1 MAVEIT
7 NSILSLQPAV
17 EAEPLA
23 PQSFHWQLEDYAY
36 FHKCGEITTSPD
48 VQCFGF
54 NCAFCPAICLQF
66 SVFIDHIRGHHMQ
79 ELRRRYEGAD
89 TKIEQTTQTDLNL
102 MIMDMHLEG
111 EPTTTTAAATTT
123 TTTSTTALNTTP
135 TPMATKRT
143 KNPPNWNEAQATMGL
158 LDMDMGLDLVNIA
171 QASALPAQALP
182 KTSNNNAALLQ
193 LNNTAAAAT
202 TTPAEMDFVY
212 VMENPLPPSPPPSA
226 DISRCEQNARLHSID
241 PFEILHEVCSS
252 TVAHTQAHTQTHTH
266 THANAGTHTQA
277 NASTYEAESS
287 GAVSVVAHPRYET
300 RRVAMQRKL
309 RDAEKQTA
317 TAAVEQQQQ
326 QPQQQQL
333 QQLQLQLQQQ
343 CQHMEQNVLELTP
356 PATPPTPM
364 PPNSPTS
371 SVASSVDLKLRT
383 RRELE
388 RNREFVCS
396 LLVAYERSEKLW
408 NPKHPDYKYNA
419 KRSVYNE
426 LAAPL
431 QAVFQI
437 PLTGAE
443 VFAVLKELR
452 GRYRRELS
460 KLNALG
466 GKYKSRLWYFEKM
479 HFLRGV
485 IEAKRAER
493 EAKSESAESEKSSE
507 TDSESTTKS
516 AQYREVLSCLIDG
529 FRRQESLWNPQHFD
543 YNNCCKKELYREI
556 SAELLE
562 ELNYEMSGEDCFKEL
577 QKLRTRY
584 RKELRMVIKH
594 KGLYLPKLWCYDEL
608 DFLQKILQEQIFNK
622 INKKKGVVESY
633 RRTKFIDASSIR
645 FELQEDQLQ
654 FVEIYRNY
662 PALWDVDHPDFRSNA
677 YRTQALGQMLEELNT
692 TFQCAYTTAELEKTL
707 FELRKDF
714 SAQKRKILTNVA
726 GCSSIS
732 LLHAKLGQFLEP
744 NLGPFRCDVCS
755 ELVKTCDQY
764 KVHRAAHDGTQPFI
778 CTLCGKGFQMP
789 CNLTV
794 HIRRHR
800 HDFPYACEQCDK
812 RFATS
817 TEVAIHM
824 RTHTGERPYICD
836 LCGKSFKT
844 WSFFDIHRRTHL
856 NQSSFHCPICDK
868 GFYEKNR
875 FTDHMNAHLNIRKHL
890 CTVCGKTFTTYGNLK
905 KHTELH
911 LAVKKYKCG
920 ACGKRFAQFASL
932 RWHRKREHTSEQ
944 QQEEEQQQQQQLEE
958 VEVEVEEQPRQDTPA
973 AI

>member
-7 NSILSLQPAV
+7 NSILSLQPAT
-17 EAEPLA
+17 ELE

-54 NCAFCPAICLQF
+54 NCAFCPAICLQL

-79 ELRRRYEGAD
+79 DMRRRYEVAD
-89 TKIEQTTQTDLNL
+89 EKIEQTTQTDLNL
-102 MIMDMHLEG
+102 MPMDSVG
-111 EPTTTTAAATTT
+111 FQIDATTAAATTATAT
-123 TTTSTTALNTTP
+123 TNARLD
-135 TPMATKRT
+135 KRM
-143 KNPPNWNEAQATMGL
+143 KKSNWNDTLATVGSSDVQGAVTMGL
-158 LDMDMGLDLVNIA
+158 LDVSMDIDIDLASIVNA
-171 QASALPAQALP
+171 APTQTANN
-182 KTSNNNAALLQ
+182 NNNATLLQ
-193 LNNTAAAAT
+193 LSNAATTTGTTTTTTAT
-202 TTPAEMDFVY
+202 TTPAEIDFVY

-226 DISRCEQNARLHSID
+226 DISSDEQSPRLLHSID
-241 PFEILHEVCSS
+241 PFEMLHEAG
-252 TVAHTQAHTQTHTH
+252 TRTHTP
-266 THANAGTHTQA
+266 
-277 NASTYEAESS
+277 STLEACSK
-287 GAVSVVAHPRYET
+287 GALCVSAPPRYET

-309 RDAEKQTA
+309 AKTAEE
-317 TAAVEQQQQ
+317 EQQQQ
-326 QPQQQQL
+326 QQQQEQL
-333 QQLQLQLQQQ
+333 HLQLELQQ
-343 CQHMEQNVLELTP
+343 CQQLEENVLELTP
-356 PATPPTPM
+356 PATPPTPV
-364 PPNSPTS
+364 PPTSPTS

-388 RNREFVCS
+388 RNREFVSS
-396 LLVAYERSEKLW
+396 LLLAYERNEKLW
-408 NPKHPDYKYNA
+408 NPKHPGYKYNA
-419 KRSVYNE
+419 KRSVYGE

-431 QAVFQI
+431 QAVFQM

-443 VFAVLKELR
+443 IFAVLKELR

-460 KLNALG
+460 KLNSLG
-466 GKYKSRLWYFEKM
+466 IKYKSRLWYFEKM

-485 IEAKRAER
+485 IEHKRAER
-493 EAKSESAESEKSSE
+493 EAKSESTESEKSSE
-507 TDSESTTKS
+507 TDNESTTKS
-516 AQYREVLSCLIDG
+516 AQFREVLSCIIEA

-562 ELNYEMSGEDCFKEL
+562 ELNYEMSGEECYKEM

-608 DFLQKILQEQIFNK
+608 EFLHKILQDQIFNK
-622 INKKKGVVESY
+622 ISKKKGVVETNQK
-633 RRTKFIDASSIR
+633 TKFIHASCIS
-645 FELQEDQLQ
+645 FNSQEDQLQ

-677 YRTQALGQMLEELNT
+677 YRNQALGQMLEELNT
-692 TFQCAYTTAELEKTL
+692 TFQCTYTPAQLEKTL
-707 FELRKDF
+707 FELRKEF
-714 SAQKRKILTNVA
+714 SAQKRKILTNADGSV
-726 GCSSIS
+726 SIP
-732 LLHAKLGQFLEP
+732 LLHAKLGQYLEQ
-744 NLGPFRCDVCS
+744 NLGPFRCGVCG
-755 ELVKTCDQY
+755 ELIKTCDQY
-764 KVHRAAHDGTQPFI
+764 KVHRSGHDGTQPFI

-800 HDFPYACEQCDK
+800 RDFPYACEQCDK

-856 NQSSFHCPICDK
+856 NQSTFHCPICDK

-911 LAVKKYKCG
+911 LAVKKYKCA

-932 RWHRKREHTSEQ
+932 RWHRKRAHNSEPN
-944 QQEEEQQQQQQLEE
+944 QQQLHQLQQQDEQQ
-958 VEVEVEEQPRQDTPA
+958 EVEEREEELELMLEES
-973 AI
+973 

>member
-1 MAVEIT
+1 MD
-7 NSILSLQPAV
+7 
-17 EAEPLA
+17 PLLP

-79 ELRRRYEGAD
+79 DMRRRYEVAD
-89 TKIEQTTQTDLNL
+89 AKIEQTTQTDFNL
-102 MIMDMHLEG
+102 MLMDMHLDGSNVFE
-111 EPTTTTAAATTT
+111 AATTT
-123 TTTSTTALNTTP
+123 QTAP
-135 TPMATKRT
+135 TV
-143 KNPPNWNEAQATMGL
+143 E
-158 LDMDMGLDLVNIA
+158 
-171 QASALPAQALP
+171 
-182 KTSNNNAALLQ
+182 
-193 LNNTAAAAT
+193 AT
-202 TTPAEMDFVY
+202 TTNKPEIDFVY

-226 DISRCEQNARLHSID
+226 DISSDEQSPRLLHSMD
-241 PFEILHEVCSS
+241 PFEMLHE
-252 TVAHTQAHTQTHTH
+252 AHTTPMHTHTH
-266 THANAGTHTQA
+266 THTPAHTQL
-277 NASTYEAESS
+277 EACSRGALS
-287 GAVSVVAHPRYET
+287 VAVSAAPPRYET
-300 RRVAMQRKL
+300 RRVIQNVFTYAPLFVLGQALQRKL
-309 RDAEKQTA
+309 RDAETA
-317 TAAVEQQQQ
+317 KTAEEDEQQ
-326 QPQQQQL
+326 QPQQQQQQLQLQQL
-333 QQLQLQLQQQ
+333 QQLQLELQEQQQ
-343 CQHMEQNVLELTP
+343 LEENVLELTP
-356 PATPPTPM
+356 PATPPTPV
-364 PPNSPTS
+364 PPTSPTS

-388 RNREFVCS
+388 RNREFVSS
-396 LLVAYERSEKLW
+396 LLVAYERNEKLW
-408 NPKHPDYKYNA
+408 NPKHSDYKYNA
-419 KRSVYNE
+419 KRSVYGE

-443 VFAVLKELR
+443 IFAVLKELR

-460 KLNALG
+460 KLNTLG
-466 GKYKSRLWYFEKM
+466 AKYKSRLWYFEKM

-485 IEAKRAER
+485 IEHKRAER
-493 EAKSESAESEKSSE
+493 EAKSESTESEKSCE
-507 TDSESTTKS
+507 TDNESTTKS
-516 AQYREVLSCLIDG
+516 AQFREVLSCIIDA

-562 ELNYEMSGEDCFKEL
+562 ELNYELSGEECYKEI

-608 DFLQKILQEQIFNK
+608 EFLHKILQEQIFNK
-622 INKKKGVVESY
+622 ISKKKGVVETNQK
-633 RRTKFIDASSIR
+633 TKFINASCIS
-645 FELQEDQLQ
+645 FSNQEDQLQ

-677 YRTQALGQMLEELNT
+677 YRNQALTQMLEELNT
-692 TFQCAYTTAELEKTL
+692 TFQCSSTSAQLEKTL

-714 SAQKRKILTNVA
+714 SAQKRKILTNAA
-726 GCSSIS
+726 GSSSIS
-732 LLHAKLGQFLEP
+732 LLHAKLGEYLEQ
-744 NLGPFRCDVCS
+744 NIGPFRCGVCD
-755 ELVKTCDQY
+755 ELIKTCDQY
-764 KVHRAAHDGTQPFI
+764 KVHRAGHDGTQPFI

-800 HDFPYACEQCDK
+800 RDFPYACEQCDK

-856 NQSSFHCPICDK
+856 NQSTFHCPICDK

-911 LAVKKYKCG
+911 LAVKKYKCA

-932 RWHRKREHTSEQ
+932 RWHRKREHNTEQ
-944 QQEEEQQQQQQLEE
+944 KEEEE
-958 VEVEVEEQPRQDTPA
+958 
-973 AI
+973 

>member
-7 NSILSLQPAV
+7 NSILTLQPAV
-17 EAEPLA
+17 ELEALLP

-79 ELRRRYEGAD
+79 DMRRRYEVAD
-89 TKIEQTTQTDLNL
+89 TKIEQTTQTDFNL
-102 MIMDMHLEG
+102 MLMDMHMDSDVV
-111 EPTTTTAAATTT
+111 EPAATANARLDKRMKKSNWTDTMGTMGSTDATVGLLDVDMGFDLAGIVQTTPQTPGGNNNSNNNNNNSNVTTLMQLSNAGTTTANATTT
-123 TTTSTTALNTTP
+123 TTT
-135 TPMATKRT
+135 
-143 KNPPNWNEAQATMGL
+143 TM
-158 LDMDMGLDLVNIA
+158 
-171 QASALPAQALP
+171 
-182 KTSNNNAALLQ
+182 
-193 LNNTAAAAT
+193 
-202 TTPAEMDFVY
+202 PAEIDFVY

-226 DISRCEQNARLHSID
+226 DISSDEQQSPRLLHSMD
-241 PFEILHEVCSS
+241 PFEMLHEAN
-252 TVAHTQAHTQTHTH
+252 TVQHTTHTTTTPLHTHIQQQQQQQHTQAQ
-266 THANAGTHTQA
+266 
-277 NASTYEAESS
+277 STLEAWSR
-287 GAVSVVAHPRYET
+287 GALNVAVSSATPPRYET
-300 RRVAMQRKL
+300 RRVALQRKL
-309 RDAEKQTA
+309 RDAETA
-317 TAAVEQQQQ
+317 KTAEDEQQLQL
-326 QPQQQQL
+326 QQL
-333 QQLQLQLQQQ
+333 QQLQLELQEHQQL
-343 CQHMEQNVLELTP
+343 EENVLELTP
-356 PATPPTPM
+356 PATPPTPV
-364 PPNSPTS
+364 PPTSPTS
-371 SVASSVDLKLRT
+371 SVASSIDLKLRT

-396 LLVAYERSEKLW
+396 LLLAYERNEKLW

-419 KRSVYNE
+419 KRSVYGE

-431 QAVFQI
+431 EAVFQI

-443 VFAVLKELR
+443 IFAVLKELR

-460 KLNALG
+460 KLNTLG
-466 GKYKSRLWYFEKM
+466 AKYKSRLWFFEKM

-485 IEAKRAER
+485 IEHKRAER
-493 EAKSESAESEKSSE
+493 EAKSELTESEKSSE
-507 TDSESTTKS
+507 TDNESTTKS
-516 AQYREVLSCLIDG
+516 PQFREVLSCIIDA
-529 FRRQESLWNPQHFD
+529 FRRQESLWNPKHFD

-562 ELNYEMSGEDCFKEL
+562 ELNYEMSGEECYKEI

-608 DFLQKILQEQIFNK
+608 EFLHKILQEQIFNK
-622 INKKKGVVESY
+622 ISKKKGVVETNQK
-633 RRTKFIDASSIR
+633 TKFIDANCISFSS
-645 FELQEDQLQ
+645 QEDQLQ

-677 YRTQALGQMLEELNT
+677 YRNQALSQMLEELNT
-692 TFQCAYTTAELEKTL
+692 TFQCASTSAQLEKTL

-714 SAQKRKILTNVA
+714 SAQKRKILTNAA
-726 GCSSIS
+726 GSSSIS
-732 LLHAKLGQFLEP
+732 LLHAKLGEYLDQ
-744 NLGPFRCDVCS
+744 NIGPFRCGVCN
-755 ELVKTCDQY
+755 ELIKTCDQY
-764 KVHRAAHDGTQPFI
+764 KVHRAGHDGTQPFI

-800 HDFPYACEQCDK
+800 RDFPYACEQCDK

-856 NQSSFHCPICDK
+856 NQSTFHCPICDK

-911 LAVKKYKCG
+911 LAVKKYKCA

-932 RWHRKREHTSEQ
+932 RWHRKREHNTEQ
-944 QQEEEQQQQQQLEE
+944 KEEEEHVVAE
-958 VEVEVEEQPRQDTPA
+958 VES
-973 AI
+973 

>member
-1 MAVEIT
+1 MALEIT

-17 EAEPLA
+17 EAETLA

-36 FHKCGEITTSPD
+36 FHKCGEITSSPD

-54 NCAFCPAICLQF
+54 NCAFCPAICLQL
-66 SVFIDHIRGHHMQ
+66 SVFIDHIRGQHMQ
-79 ELRRRYEGAD
+79 DMRRRYEGAD
-89 TKIEQTTQTDLNL
+89 EKIEQTTQTDFNL
-102 MIMDMHLEG
+102 MIRDMHREQMD
-111 EPTTTTAAATTT
+111 TTPALTTAMATT
-123 TTTSTTALNTTP
+123 NTR
-135 TPMATKRT
+135 MDKRA
-143 KNPPNWNEAQATMGL
+143 KKPNWSEAQGAGL
-158 LDMDMGLDLVNIA
+158 LDMGLDLGLDLVNMVQA
-171 QASALPAQALP
+171 QGLP
-182 KTSNNNAALLQ
+182 KTSNNNATLFQ
-193 LNNTAAAAT
+193 LGNTNPKT
-202 TTPAEMDFVY
+202 TTTTTATSTPADLDFVY

-226 DISRCEQNARLHSID
+226 DISSDGNSPSRLHQLH
-241 PFEILHEVCSS
+241 PFEMLHE
-252 TVAHTQAHTQTHTH
+252 
-266 THANAGTHTQA
+266 
-277 NASTYEAESS
+277 
-287 GAVSVVAHPRYET
+287 AVSSVEHTATPTLFEAVSRGGHTGVAPPRYET

-317 TAAVEQQQQ
+317 EEGQQQR
-326 QPQQQQL
+326 
-333 QQLQLQLQQQ
+333 
-343 CQHMEQNVLELTP
+343 QHMEENVGMLELTP

-364 PPNSPTS
+364 PPTSPTS

-396 LLVAYERSEKLW
+396 LLVAYERNEKLW

-419 KRSVYNE
+419 KRSVYSE
-426 LAAPL
+426 LATPL

-443 VFAVLKELR
+443 IFAVLKELR

-460 KLNALG
+460 KVNSLG
-466 GKYKSRLWYFEKM
+466 GKYKTRLWYFEKM

-485 IEAKRAER
+485 IEHKRAER
-493 EAKSESAESEKSSE
+493 EAKSESTESEKSSE

-516 AQYREVLSCLIDG
+516 AQYREVLSCIIDA

-562 ELNYEMSGEDCFKEL
+562 ELNYEMTGEECYKEL

-608 DFLQKILQEQIFNK
+608 EFLQKILQDQIFNK
-622 INKKKGVVESY
+622 ISKKKGVVETNH
-633 RRTKFIDASSIR
+633 RTKFIDSSSIS
-645 FELQEDQLQ
+645 FVTQDDQLQ

-677 YRTQALGQMLEELNT
+677 YRSQALAQMLDELNT
-692 TFQCAYTTAELEKTL
+692 TFQCSYTSAELEKTL

-714 SAQKRKILTNVA
+714 SAQKRKILTNA
-726 GCSSIS
+726 SGSSS
-732 LLHAKLGQFLEP
+732 VPLLHAKLGQFLEP
-744 NLGPFRCDVCS
+744 NLGPFRCDVCA

-764 KVHRAAHDGTQPFI
+764 KVHRAGHDGTQPFI

-911 LAVKKYKCG
+911 LAVKKYKCT

-932 RWHRKREHTSEQ
+932 RWHKKREHTSEQ
-944 QQEEEQQQQQQLEE
+944 QQLQLEE
-958 VEVEVEEQPRQDTPA
+958 VELEVEADAQL
-973 AI
+973 

>member
-1 MAVEIT
+1 M
-7 NSILSLQPAV
+7 LP
-17 EAEPLA
+17 
-23 PQSFHWQLEDYAY
+23 PQSFHWQLEDFAY

-79 ELRRRYEGAD
+79 DMRRRYEVAD
-89 TKIEQTTQTDLNL
+89 AKIEQTTQTDFNQLL
-102 MIMDMHLEG
+102 MDIHMDSSESTAPTAGGNNSNSSATTLLQLSNAG
-111 EPTTTTAAATTT
+111 TTTATATATATTTTLTPTTTT
-123 TTTSTTALNTTP
+123 
-135 TPMATKRT
+135 TPM
-143 KNPPNWNEAQATMGL
+143 
-158 LDMDMGLDLVNIA
+158 
-171 QASALPAQALP
+171 
-182 KTSNNNAALLQ
+182 
-193 LNNTAAAAT
+193 
-202 TTPAEMDFVY
+202 PAEIDFVY

-226 DISRCEQNARLHSID
+226 DISSDEQSPRLLHSMD
-241 PFEILHEVCSS
+241 PFEMLHEAN
-252 TVAHTQAHTQTHTH
+252 TIHTTPMHTHMHTPADDAHTQ
-266 THANAGTHTQA
+266 
-277 NASTYEAESS
+277 STLGACSR
-287 GAVSVVAHPRYET
+287 GAVSATAPRYET
-300 RRVAMQRKL
+300 RRVIQNVFTHAPLFVIAQALQRKL
-309 RDAEKQTA
+309 RDAEAANAKTA
-317 TAAVEQQQQ
+317 EDGQHEQLQQQQ
-326 QPQQQQL
+326 LQLQQL
-333 QQLQLQLQQQ
+333 QQLQLELQEHQQL
-343 CQHMEQNVLELTP
+343 EENVLELTP
-356 PATPPTPM
+356 PATPPTPV
-364 PPNSPTS
+364 PPTSPTS

-396 LLVAYERSEKLW
+396 LLLAYERNEKLW

-419 KRSVYNE
+419 KRSVYGE

-431 QAVFQI
+431 QAVFQM

-443 VFAVLKELR
+443 IFAVLKELR

-460 KLNALG
+460 KLNTLG
-466 GKYKSRLWYFEKM
+466 AKYKSRLWFFEKM

-485 IEAKRAER
+485 IEHKRAER
-493 EAKSESAESEKSSE
+493 EAKVGLMSLQSESTESEKSSE
-507 TDSESTTKS
+507 TDNESTTKS
-516 AQYREVLSCLIDG
+516 AQFREVLSCIIEA

-562 ELNYEMSGEDCFKEL
+562 ELNYELSGEECYKEI

-608 DFLQKILQEQIFNK
+608 EFLHKILQEQIFNK
-622 INKKKGVVESY
+622 ISKKKGVVETNQK
-633 RRTKFIDASSIR
+633 TKFINASCIS
-645 FELQEDQLQ
+645 FSTQEDQLQ

-677 YRTQALGQMLEELNT
+677 YRSQALTQMLEELNT
-692 TFQCAYTTAELEKTL
+692 TFQCASTSAQLEKTL
-707 FELRKDF
+707 FELRKEF

-726 GCSSIS
+726 GSSSIS
-732 LLHAKLGQFLEP
+732 LLHAKLGEYLEQ
-744 NLGPFRCDVCS
+744 NIGPFRCGVCN
-755 ELVKTCDQY
+755 ELIKTCDQY
-764 KVHRAAHDGTQPFI
+764 KVHRAGHDGTQPFI

-800 HDFPYACEQCDK
+800 RDFPYACEQCDK

-856 NQSSFHCPICDK
+856 NQSTFHCPICDK

-911 LAVKKYKCG
+911 LAVKKYKCA

-932 RWHRKREHTSEQ
+932 RWHRKREHNTEPQ
-944 QQEEEQQQQQQLEE
+944 KQEE
-958 VEVEVEEQPRQDTPA
+958 
-973 AI
+973 

>member
-1 MAVEIT
+1 
-7 NSILSLQPAV
+7 
-17 EAEPLA
+17 
-23 PQSFHWQLEDYAY
+23 
-36 FHKCGEITTSPD
+36 
-48 VQCFGF
+48 
-54 NCAFCPAICLQF
+54 
-66 SVFIDHIRGHHMQ
+66 
-79 ELRRRYEGAD
+79 
-89 TKIEQTTQTDLNL
+89 
-102 MIMDMHLEG
+102 
-111 EPTTTTAAATTT
+111 
-123 TTTSTTALNTTP
+123 
-135 TPMATKRT
+135 
-143 KNPPNWNEAQATMGL
+143 
-158 LDMDMGLDLVNIA
+158 
-171 QASALPAQALP
+171 
-182 KTSNNNAALLQ
+182 
-193 LNNTAAAAT
+193 
-202 TTPAEMDFVY
+202 MDFVY

-252 TVAHTQAHTQTHTH
+252 AVAHTHTH
-266 THANAGTHTQA
+266 THTNTQAQPHTQALAQTPAQAHAQAHAHAHANTHTHTHTQA
-277 NASTYEAESS
+277 NSKTNTYEAAESS

-317 TAAVEQQQQ
+317 TAAAEQQQQ
-326 QPQQQQL
+326 QR
-333 QQLQLQLQQQ
+333 
-343 CQHMEQNVLELTP
+343 QHMEQNVLELTP

-460 KLNALG
+460 KLNSLG
-466 GKYKSRLWYFEKM
+466 DKYKSRLWYFEKM

-493 EAKSESAESEKSSE
+493 EAKNESAESEKSCE

-529 FRRQESLWNPQHFD
+529 FRRQECLWNPQHFD
-543 YNNCCKKELYREI
+543 YNSCSKKELYRQI

-562 ELNYEMSGEDCFKEL
+562 ELNYEMSGEDCYKEL

-608 DFLQKILQEQIFNK
+608 EFLQKILQEQIFNK
-622 INKKKGVVESY
+622 ISKKKGVVESY
-633 RRTKFIDASSIR
+633 RRTKFIDASSIS

-677 YRTQALGQMLEELNT
+677 YRTHALGQMLEELNT
-692 TFQCAYTTAELEKTL
+692 TFQRTYTTAELEKTL

-714 SAQKRKILTNVA
+714 SAQKRKILTNA
-726 GCSSIS
+726 SDCSSIS

-800 HDFPYACEQCDK
+800 RDFPYACEQCDK

-944 QQEEEQQQQQQLEE
+944 QQQQEEEQQLEQE
-958 VEVEVEEQPRQDTPA
+958 VAVEVEEQSQQYSPTA
-973 AI
+973 NV

>member
-7 NSILSLQPAV
+7 NSILSLQPTV
-17 EAEPLA
+17 ELEPLP

-66 SVFIDHIRGHHMQ
+66 SVFIDHIRGHHIQDM
-79 ELRRRYEGAD
+79 RRRYEVAD
-89 TKIEQTTQTDLNL
+89 EKIEQTTQTDLNL
-102 MIMDMHLEG
+102 MLMDSDEFQLD
-111 EPTTTTAAATTT
+111 
-123 TTTSTTALNTTP
+123 TTTSA
-135 TPMATKRT
+135 MATTNARLDKRT
-143 KNPPNWNEAQATMGL
+143 KKSNWNDSMGTTVGSTDTQGSATMGL
-158 LDMDMGLDLVNIA
+158 LDVSMDMSIDLTDIVH
-171 QASALPAQALP
+171 STALQTA
-182 KTSNNNAALLQ
+182 NNNATTTTMPQ
-193 LNNTAAAAT
+193 PINTATTT
-202 TTPAEMDFVY
+202 TTPAEIDFVY

-226 DISRCEQNARLHSID
+226 DISSDELSPRMLHSID
-241 PFEILHEVCSS
+241 PFEMLHEARI
-252 TVAHTQAHTQTHTH
+252 TTHT
-266 THANAGTHTQA
+266 TTLEACSKGALCVS
-277 NASTYEAESS
+277 AS
-287 GAVSVVAHPRYET
+287 PRYET

-309 RDAEKQTA
+309 RDAETTKTA
-317 TAAVEQQQQ
+317 DGEEQQQQ
-326 QPQQQQL
+326 EPQPQKQL
-333 QQLQLQLQQQ
+333 PQLQLELQQRQ
-343 CQHMEQNVLELTP
+343 QLEENVLELTP
-356 PATPPTPM
+356 PATPPTPV
-364 PPNSPTS
+364 PPTSPTS

-388 RNREFVCS
+388 RNREFVSS
-396 LLVAYERSEKLW
+396 LLLAYERNEKLW
-408 NPKHPDYKYNA
+408 NPKHPGYKYNA
-419 KRSVYNE
+419 KRSVYGE

-443 VFAVLKELR
+443 IFAVLKELR

-460 KLNALG
+460 KLNSLG
-466 GKYKSRLWYFEKM
+466 SKYKSRLWYFEKM

-485 IEAKRAER
+485 IEHKRAER
-493 EAKSESAESEKSSE
+493 EAKSESTESEKSSE
-507 TDSESTTKS
+507 TDNESTTRS
-516 AQYREVLSCLIDG
+516 AQFREVLSCIIDA

-562 ELNYEMSGEDCFKEL
+562 ELNYEMSGEECYKEI

-608 DFLQKILQEQIFNK
+608 EFLHKILQEQIFNK
-622 INKKKGVVESY
+622 ISKKKGVVETNQK
-633 RRTKFIDASSIR
+633 TKFINASCIS
-645 FELQEDQLQ
+645 FSTQEDQLQ

-677 YRTQALGQMLEELNT
+677 YRNQALGQMLEELNT
-692 TFQCAYTTAELEKTL
+692 TFQCSYTRAQLEKTL

-714 SAQKRKILTNVA
+714 SAQKRKILTNAA
-726 GCSSIS
+726 GSTSIP
-732 LLHAKLGQFLEP
+732 LLHAKLGQYLEQ
-744 NLGPFRCDVCS
+744 NLGPFRCGVCG

-764 KVHRAAHDGTQPFI
+764 KVHRSGHDGTQPFI

-800 HDFPYACEQCDK
+800 RDFPYACEQCDK

-856 NQSSFHCPICDK
+856 NQSTFHCPICDK

-911 LAVKKYKCG
+911 LAVKKYKCA

-932 RWHRKREHTSEQ
+932 RWHRKREHNSEQSHQQ
-944 QQEEEQQQQQQLEE
+944 QQEEELD
-958 VEVEVEEQPRQDTPA
+958 EVEEQEVVLEES
-973 AI
+973 

>member
-7 NSILSLQPAV
+7 NSILSLQPANVV
-17 EAEPLA
+17 ELEPQ
-23 PQSFHWQLEDYAY
+23 QSFHWQLEDYAY

-48 VQCFGF
+48 VQSFGF

-66 SVFIDHIRGHHMQ
+66 SVFVDHIRGHHMQ
-79 ELRRRYEGAD
+79 DVRGRYEAAD
-89 TKIEQTTQTDLNL
+89 EKIEQTTQTDFNL
-102 MIMDMHLEG
+102 MLMDSNG
-111 EPTTTTAAATTT
+111 FQIDPTTTAMATTNARLDKHMKKSNWNDTTVTPTTVGLTDTVTASTVTMGLLDVSNMDMGIDLAGIVNDNNNNATLLQLSNAATTT
-123 TTTSTTALNTTP
+123 TSETT
-135 TPMATKRT
+135 
-143 KNPPNWNEAQATMGL
+143 
-158 LDMDMGLDLVNIA
+158 
-171 QASALPAQALP
+171 
-182 KTSNNNAALLQ
+182 
-193 LNNTAAAAT
+193 AT
-202 TTPAEMDFVY
+202 TTPAEIDFVY
-212 VMENPLPPSPPPSA
+212 VIENPLPPSPPPSA
-226 DISRCEQNARLHSID
+226 DISSDEQSPQLLHSLD
-241 PFEILHEVCSS
+241 PFEMLHETS
-252 TVAHTQAHTQTHTH
+252 TDTHTH
-266 THANAGTHTQA
+266 IHAHTH
-277 NASTYEAESS
+277 STLEACSK
-287 GAVSVVAHPRYET
+287 GALCVSAPPRYET

-309 RDAEKQTA
+309 AKTAED
-317 TAAVEQQQQ
+317 EQQQQ
-326 QPQQQQL
+326 QEQLHLQLELQQRQQL
-333 QQLQLQLQQQ
+333 
-343 CQHMEQNVLELTP
+343 EEANVELELTP
-356 PATPPTPM
+356 PATPPTPV
-364 PPNSPTS
+364 PPTSPTS

-388 RNREFVCS
+388 RNREFVSS
-396 LLVAYERSEKLW
+396 LLLAYERNEKLW
-408 NPKHPDYKYNA
+408 NPKHPGYKYNA
-419 KRSVYNE
+419 KRSVYGE

-431 QAVFQI
+431 QAIFQM

-443 VFAVLKELR
+443 IFAVLKELR

-460 KLNALG
+460 KLNSLG

-485 IEAKRAER
+485 IEHKRAER
-493 EAKSESAESEKSSE
+493 EAKSESTESEKSSE
-507 TDSESTTKS
+507 TDNESTTKS
-516 AQYREVLSCLIDG
+516 AQFREVLSCIIDA

-562 ELNYEMSGEDCFKEL
+562 ELNYEMSGEECYKEI

-608 DFLQKILQEQIFNK
+608 EFLHKILQDQIFNK
-622 INKKKGVVESY
+622 ISKKKGVVETNQK
-633 RRTKFIDASSIR
+633 TKFINASCIS
-645 FELQEDQLQ
+645 FNTQEDQLQ

-677 YRTQALGQMLEELNT
+677 YRSQALGQMLEELNT
-692 TFQCAYTTAELEKTL
+692 TFQCAYTAAQLEKTL

-714 SAQKRKILTNVA
+714 SAQKRKILTNA
-726 GCSSIS
+726 AESTSIP
-732 LLHAKLGQFLEP
+732 LLHAKLGQYLEQ
-744 NLGPFRCDVCS
+744 NLGPFRCGVCG
-755 ELVKTCDQY
+755 ELIKTCDQY
-764 KVHRAAHDGTQPFI
+764 KVHRSGHDGTQPFI

-800 HDFPYACEQCDK
+800 RDFPYACEQCDK

-856 NQSSFHCPICDK
+856 NQSTFHCPICDK

-911 LAVKKYKCG
+911 LAVKKYKCP

-932 RWHRKREHTSEQ
+932 RWHRKREHNSAQSQ
-944 QQEEEQQQQQQLEE
+944 QQEQQHEHEEAEEEELE
-958 VEVEVEEQPRQDTPA
+958 VVMEES
-973 AI
+973 

>member
-1 MAVEIT
+1 MALEIT

-17 EAEPLA
+17 EAETLA

-36 FHKCGEITTSPD
+36 FHKCGEITSSPD

-54 NCAFCPAICLQF
+54 NCAFCPAICLQL
-66 SVFIDHIRGHHMQ
+66 SVFIDHIRGQHMQ
-79 ELRRRYEGAD
+79 DMRRRYEGAEE
-89 TKIEQTTQTDLNL
+89 KIEQTTQTDFNL
-102 MIMDMHLEG
+102 MIRDMHREQMD
-111 EPTTTTAAATTT
+111 TTPALTPAMATT
-123 TTTSTTALNTTP
+123 NTRLD
-135 TPMATKRT
+135 KRT
-143 KNPPNWNEAQATMGL
+143 KKPNWNEAQGAGL
-158 LDMDMGLDLVNIA
+158 LDMGLDLGLDLANMVQA
-171 QASALPAQALP
+171 QSLP
-182 KTSNNNAALLQ
+182 KTSNNNATLLQ
-193 LNNTAAAAT
+193 LGNTNPT
-202 TTPAEMDFVY
+202 TTTTTATMSTPADLDLVY

-226 DISRCEQNARLHSID
+226 DISSDGNSPSRLHQLD
-241 PFEILHEVCSS
+241 PFEMLHE
-252 TVAHTQAHTQTHTH
+252 
-266 THANAGTHTQA
+266 
-277 NASTYEAESS
+277 
-287 GAVSVVAHPRYET
+287 AVSSVEHTATPTLFEAVSRGGHTGVAPPRYET
-300 RRVAMQRKL
+300 RRV
-309 RDAEKQTA
+309 
-317 TAAVEQQQQ
+317 
-326 QPQQQQL
+326 
-333 QQLQLQLQQQ
+333 
-343 CQHMEQNVLELTP
+343 
-356 PATPPTPM
+356 
-364 PPNSPTS
+364 
-371 SVASSVDLKLRT
+371 
-383 RRELE
+383 
-388 RNREFVCS
+388 
-396 LLVAYERSEKLW
+396 
-408 NPKHPDYKYNA
+408 
-419 KRSVYNE
+419 
-426 LAAPL
+426 
-431 QAVFQI
+431 
-437 PLTGAE
+437 
-443 VFAVLKELR
+443 
-452 GRYRRELS
+452 
-460 KLNALG
+460 
-466 GKYKSRLWYFEKM
+466 
-479 HFLRGV
+479 
-485 IEAKRAER
+485 
-493 EAKSESAESEKSSE
+493 SESTESEKSSE

-516 AQYREVLSCLIDG
+516 AQYREVLSCIIDA

-562 ELNYEMSGEDCFKEL
+562 ELNYEMTGEECYKEL

-608 DFLQKILQEQIFNK
+608 EFLQKILQDQIFNK
-622 INKKKGVVESY
+622 ISKKKGVVETNH
-633 RRTKFIDASSIR
+633 RTKFIDASSIS
-645 FELQEDQLQ
+645 FVTQDDQLQ

-677 YRTQALGQMLEELNT
+677 YRSQALAQMLDELNT
-692 TFQCAYTTAELEKTL
+692 TFQCSYTSAELEKTL

-714 SAQKRKILTNVA
+714 SAQKRKILTNVS
-726 GCSSIS
+726 GSSS
-732 LLHAKLGQFLEP
+732 VPLLHAKLGQFLEP
-744 NLGPFRCDVCS
+744 NLGPFRCDVCA

-764 KVHRAAHDGTQPFI
+764 KVHRAGHDGTQPFI

-875 FTDHMNAHLNIRKHL
+875 FTDHMNGHLNIRKHL

-911 LAVKKYKCG
+911 LAVKKYKCT

-932 RWHRKREHTSEQ
+932 RWHKKREHTSEQ
-944 QQEEEQQQQQQLEE
+944 QQLQLEE
-958 VEVEVEEQPRQDTPA
+958 VELEVEADAQL
-973 AI
+973 

>member
-1 MAVEIT
+1 VAG
-7 NSILSLQPAV
+7 
-17 EAEPLA
+17 EAA
-23 PQSFHWQLEDYAY
+23 PNAFHWQLEDYAY

-66 SVFIDHIRGHHMQ
+66 SVFVDHIRQQHMQ
-79 ELRRRYEGAD
+79 DMRRRYDVAD
-89 TKIEQTTQTDLNL
+89 GKSEQTTQTDFNL
-102 MIMDMHLEG
+102 MLMDMHMDSG
-111 EPTTTTAAATTT
+111 
-123 TTTSTTALNTTP
+123 SDIY
-135 TPMATKRT
+135 
-143 KNPPNWNEAQATMGL
+143 Q
-158 LDMDMGLDLVNIA
+158 LD
-171 QASALPAQALP
+171 
-182 KTSNNNAALLQ
+182 
-193 LNNTAAAAT
+193 TAAAAT
-202 TTPAEMDFVY
+202 TTAAATALATTNAKPQIDY
-212 VMENPLPPSPPPSA
+212 VQVHVENPLALASA
-226 DISRCEQNARLHSID
+226 LTPLPRLATLPALSTSDISSDEQSPRLHSID
-241 PFEILHEVCSS
+241 PCGMIHELVDAVGLPSS
-252 TVAHTQAHTQTHTH
+252 LPQHAYPPLEADSRGVISVAP
-266 THANAGTHTQA
+266 
-277 NASTYEAESS
+277 STLPLPPP
-287 GAVSVVAHPRYET
+287 HRYET

-309 RDAEKQTA
+309 RDAETA
-317 TAAVEQQQQ
+317 KTAEEQQQQ
-326 QPQQQQL
+326 QQQQQQQLLQQQQLRFQQEQQQLQLQQQQQQQQL
-333 QQLQLQLQQQ
+333 QLQLQLQLQQQ
-343 CQHMEQNVLELTP
+343 QQLEENLLELTP
-356 PATPPTPM
+356 PATPPTPV
-364 PPNSPTS
+364 PPTSPTS
-371 SVASSVDLKLRT
+371 SLAGSVASSVDLKLR
-383 RRELE
+383 
-388 RNREFVCS
+388 NREFVCA
-396 LLVAYERSEKLW
+396 LLLAYERNEKLW

-419 KRSVYNE
+419 KRSLYGE

-431 QAVFQI
+431 EAVFQI
-437 PLTGAE
+437 PLTGLE
-443 VFAVLKELR
+443 IFAVLKELR

-466 GKYKSRLWYFEKM
+466 GKYKSRLWYFDKM

-485 IEAKRAER
+485 IEHKRAER
-493 EAKSESAESEKSSE
+493 EAKQSESTESEKSSE
-507 TDSESTTKS
+507 TDNESSTKS
-516 AQYREVLSCLIDG
+516 AQYREVLSFIIDA
-529 FRRQESLWNPQHFD
+529 FRRQESLWNPQHFE
-543 YNNCCKKELYREI
+543 YSNCCKKELYREI

-562 ELNYEMSGEDCFKEL
+562 ELNYELSGEECFKEM

-608 DFLQKILQEQIFNK
+608 EFLHKILQEQIFNK
-622 INKKKGVVESY
+622 ISKKKGVVETNQK
-633 RRTKFIDASSIR
+633 TKFINASCIR
-645 FELQEDQLQ
+645 FDTQDDQLQ

-677 YRTQALGQMLEELNT
+677 YRNQALGQMLDELNT
-692 TFQCAYTTAELEKTL
+692 TFQCASTAAQLEKTL

-714 SAQKRKILTNVA
+714 SAQKRKILTNA
-726 GCSSIS
+726 SGSSSIP

-744 NLGPFRCDVCS
+744 NLGPFRCDVCD

-800 HDFPYACEQCDK
+800 RDFPYACEQCDK

-856 NQSSFHCPICDK
+856 NQSTFHCPICDK

-911 LAVKKYKCG
+911 LAVKKYKCA

-932 RWHRKREHTSEQ
+932 RWHRKRVHSA
-944 QQEEEQQQQQQLEE
+944 EQQQQPQ
-958 VEVEVEEQPRQDTPA
+958 
-973 AI
+973 

>member
-1 MAVEIT
+1 MALEIT
-7 NSILSLQPAV
+7 NSILSLQPAL
-17 EAEPLA
+17 EAETLA

-36 FHKCGEITTSPD
+36 FHKCGEITSSPD

-54 NCAFCPAICLQF
+54 NCAFCPAICLQL
-66 SVFIDHIRGHHMQ
+66 SVFIDHIRGQHMQ
-79 ELRRRYEGAD
+79 DMRRRYEGAD
-89 TKIEQTTQTDLNL
+89 DKIEQTTQTDLNL
-102 MIMDMHLEG
+102 MIRDLQRDQMD
-111 EPTTTTAAATTT
+111 TTATATGTTPALTAAMATT
-123 TTTSTTALNTTP
+123 NTRP
-135 TPMATKRT
+135 DKRT
-143 KNPPNWNEAQATMGL
+143 KKPNWNEAQGPGL
-158 LDMDMGLDLVNIA
+158 MDMGLDLGLDL
-171 QASALPAQALP
+171 ASMVQAQALP
-182 KTSNNNAALLQ
+182 KTSNNNATLVQ
-193 LNNTAAAAT
+193 LGNTNPT
-202 TTPAEMDFVY
+202 TTTTTSTPVDLDFVY

-226 DISRCEQNARLHSID
+226 DISSDGNSPSRLHSLD
-241 PFEILHEVCSS
+241 PFEMLHE
-252 TVAHTQAHTQTHTH
+252 
-266 THANAGTHTQA
+266 
-277 NASTYEAESS
+277 
-287 GAVSVVAHPRYET
+287 AVSSSVEHTATATPTLLFEAVSRGGGNVVAPPRYET

-317 TAAVEQQQQ
+317 TTAEEG
-326 QPQQQQL
+326 
-333 QQLQLQLQQQ
+333 QQLQLEQRQR
-343 CQHMEQNVLELTP
+343 MEENAGMLELTP

-364 PPNSPTS
+364 PPTSPTS

-396 LLVAYERSEKLW
+396 LLVAYERNEKLW

-419 KRSVYNE
+419 KRSVYGE

-431 QAVFQI
+431 QAVFQM

-443 VFAVLKELR
+443 IFAVLKELR

-460 KLNALG
+460 KLNSLG
-466 GKYKSRLWYFEKM
+466 EKYKSRLWYFEKM

-485 IEAKRAER
+485 IEHKRAER
-493 EAKSESAESEKSSE
+493 EAKSESTESEKSSE

-516 AQYREVLSCLIDG
+516 AQYREVLSCIIDA

-562 ELNYEMSGEDCFKEL
+562 ELNYEMTGEECYKEL

-608 DFLQKILQEQIFNK
+608 EFLQKILQDQIFNK
-622 INKKKGVVESY
+622 ISKKKGVVETNH
-633 RRTKFIDASSIR
+633 RTKFIDASSIS
-645 FELQEDQLQ
+645 FVTQDDQLQ

-677 YRTQALGQMLEELNT
+677 YRSQALAQMLDELNT
-692 TFQCAYTTAELEKTL
+692 TFQCTYTSAELEKTL

-714 SAQKRKILTNVA
+714 SVQKRKILTNVA
-726 GCSSIS
+726 GSSS
-732 LLHAKLGQFLEP
+732 VPLLHAKLGQFLEP
-744 NLGPFRCDVCS
+744 NLGPFRCDVCG

-764 KVHRAAHDGTQPFI
+764 KVHRAGHDGTQPFI

-911 LAVKKYKCG
+911 LAVKKYKCT

-932 RWHRKREHTSEQ
+932 RWHKKREHTSEQ
-944 QQEEEQQQQQQLEE
+944 QQLQLEE
-958 VEVEVEEQPRQDTPA
+958 VELEVEADEQL
-973 AI
+973 